1 MVIDFNTLYD
11 LPKDMDR
18 LFSGLL
24 GSAGYAPRKSAY
36 PLINVSET
44 EDSYA
49 VDICLPG
56 VPAEEL
62 EITLAARSLIIKGER
77 KAPEGR
83 YYRQERD
90 AGSFQRII
98 SLNVPVA
105 RDAVSAKSEN
115 GIIRVTLPK
124 TEEVKPRR
132 IEIGS

>member
-18 LFSGLL
+18 FFTGLLQSSGL
-24 GSAGYAPRKSAY
+24 GQRKTGY

-44 EDSYA
+44 ADSYV
-49 VDICLPG
+49 VDVCLPG

-83 YYRQERD
+83 YYRQERS

-98 SLNVPVA
+98 SLNVPVE
-105 RDAVSAKSEN
+105 RDSVTAKSEN
-115 GIIRVTLPK
+115 GIVRVTLPK
-124 TEEVKPRR
+124 SEEIKPRR
-132 IEIGS
+132 ISIG